1 MDRGLWIFLIVAAM
15 SWLTV
20 WAVLMHPR
28 GLRDEPNPFAT
39 SQPHFD
45 LPSSRPLLSI
55 QSASQSE
62 EEILTTRGMLPATDE
77 LRREIQLIG
86 GRLGD
91 DNAVPRLIPVF
102 PGRTERSSGGRLAGW
117 PVQGEK
123 PLGPAHGRAE
133 TTGRRSTGEITR
145 QDPGAA
151 VPDVAVRPPSGRT
164 PEAHRVQDGDTL
176 SSLAERYLG
185 DESLWP
191 ILYEMN
197 RDRIPSPDLLPL
209 GMSLIVDPARAA
221 AAKQAKP
228 PTPPGSPLDG
238 EDLPPLESV
247 EIGRFTNP
255 AASFRKP

>member
-1 MDRGLWIFLIVAAM
+1 MDRGLWVFLIVAAM

-28 GLRDEPNPFAT
+28 GVRDEPNPFAT
-39 SQPHFD
+39 SHSPFD
-45 LPSSRPLLSI
+45 LPSSGPLLSI

-62 EEILTTRGMLPATDE
+62 DEVLTTRGMLPATDE

-91 DNAVPRLIPVF
+91 NNTVPQLIPVF
-102 PGRTERSSGGRLAGW
+102 PGRTERSSDGRLAGW
-117 PVQGEK
+117 PAQGEK

-133 TTGRRSTGEITR
+133 ITGRGLTGEATR
-145 QDPGAA
+145 QNPSAA
-151 VPDVAVRPPSGRT
+151 VRDVADRPPSGRT
-164 PEAHRVQDGDTL
+164 PAAHRVQDGDTL
-176 SSLAERYLG
+176 PSLAERYLG
-185 DESLWP
+185 DGSLWP

-209 GMSLIVDPARAA
+209 GVSLIVDPARAA
-221 AAKQAKP
+221 DAKQMEP
-228 PTPPGSPLDG
+228 PSPSGSPLDG